1 MSDKRRVGDSIV
13 GVAVIDCVVTGVA
26 SLIAALFPFF
36 SGDFTAAGVFLI
48 AAALSYGLL
57 GMAVLGK

>member
-13 GVAVIDCVVTGVA
+13 GVAVIGCVVTGVA

-48 AAALSYGLL
+48 AAALSYGFL